1 MLTEKENS
9 QRPFT
14 LNLGPAAV
22 ARGGSG
28 VGRWGGG
35 AGGWGGLEV
44 AVAMTCIT

>member
-9 QRPFT
+9 QRLFA

-22 ARGGSG
+22 A
-28 VGRWGGG
+28 GGG
-35 AGGWGGLEV
+35 RGGGLEV